1 VIIALKNQSVQDSV
15 QISPIR
21 LKVTTTSTDTVVQIS
36 FATYSKFKFVTNPNT
51 PTGAYPIT
59 KIGGPVP
66 VDSARVS
73 SAGDT
78 LYVYLRSVSGGGTDS
93 LEISGVFVKAYRT
106 QASYLDTTR
115 DSLTYAIG
123 SFSTNAGTK
132 LFILRP
138 GPTYQPE
145 WDPSI
150 GKQYYGRRRLVILVV
165 HRTGK
170 LELRD
175 FDLVTVTT
183 DVTTV
188 PTLSPVLASNPATP
202 GNGQFINV
210 SIQTPR
216 QPGQITY
223 TNIAYTKAEA
233 IKVKAT
239 IGDQDHISPATVYVY
254 ADTIAKILVSP
265 LAPTPRTAGD
275 TIRFTITGLDK
286 FDNPVD
292 GTPSGVKKERIYA
305 KEIQGGGGYFYT
317 WSNAEY
323 VSGDTFRFA
332 SVGLN
337 RMILVYASSR
347 YYAGPVRLIFQG
359 MDSTGAKKTPVVEV
373 SFTVNPGAAATVNL
387 FADTVNQLK
396 DTLQM
401 VVNKTKKIYAE
412 VRDQYGNH
420 IDAGLSGT
428 GVTFYVDS
436 AYHGAVSSASGS
448 VVDIGGKK
456 YWAVDYT
463 APTKSNTFDNKDPN
477 ARGFYVV
484 RVKLNATNSIDS
496 LRVIAK
502 SDFPTLVKAYAI
514 PDSTVEASDST
525 YSSATIVTVVDTSW
539 DQYGNPS
546 VGYTL
551 KHSVIGTGGF
561 RRGTATS
568 GKVPLVAD
576 SLIKTGSGSGT
587 TRGDAGIVKDLIY
600 VSGPRAGKDTIV
612 ISYGTTVLARI
623 PITVTPSSLAKVKF
637 DARRIDATAGQTV
650 YTNLELRD
658 QFDNHINAASSDS
671 QNVTL
676 TLVRGNGT
684 ILNSGKPVSITSDKK
699 LRIGYTTYALA
710 PDTAVIRAVLG
721 SATPDT
727 VWIYTVLPGGLA
739 SYGVTTA
746 RTSAFVGDSVKI
758 TFEAKDSAG
767 NRIYTY
773 NARGWKVVVSG
784 DTSAPGFRVNDFY
797 VSGWD
802 TGKASPKYFRKKVDP
817 ATLTVF
823 LPDSIFKNG
832 TANLYFRSNKA
843 SSGLVLTLVDTA
855 KNVSASS
862 ASIKWL
868 PLGVVKYKV
877 IPDSLRYTIIS
888 FPRNIGYKVWPL
900 DTYDNLNTDSA
911 RTVNIATNVGNEVD
925 VGSNPKFVKGLSA
938 FTAQVVRGGALYT
951 TGLVLYA
958 YDAVSPSI
966 FGVSDTIRFNILVKV
981 EQDNA
986 EIPKEFALYQNYP
999 NPFNPAT
1006 EIKFDI
1012 PKESH
1017 VKIVIYDITGKEVRT
1032 LVDEVVK
1039 PGAYRIL
1046 WDGTDNSGNKVTS
1059 GIYFYRMIAGSYVS
1073 VKKMVLIK

>member
-1 VIIALKNQSVQDSV
+1 
-15 QISPIR
+15 
-21 LKVTTTSTDTVVQIS
+21 
-36 FATYSKFKFVTNPNT
+36 
-51 PTGAYPIT
+51 
-59 KIGGPVP
+59 VP

-138 GPTYQPE
+138 GPTYKPV
-145 WDPSI
+145 WITTASATVDAGSNFV
-150 GKQYYGRRRLVILVV
+150 GSGWV
-165 HRTGK
+165 
-170 LELRD
+170 LELQD
-175 FDLVTVTT
+175 LFDNRTT
-183 DVTTV
+183 DKTTV

-202 GNGQFINV
+202 GNGQLINV

-223 TNIAYTKAEA
+223 TNIAYTKKEA

-239 IGDQDHISPATVYVY
+239 IGSQSDISTASVTVN

-265 LAPTPRTAGD
+265 LAPTSITAGGNVS
-275 TIRFTITGLDK
+275 FTITGLDK

-292 GTPSGVKKERIYA
+292 GTPTGSRREMLLVKEV
-305 KEIQGGGGYFYT
+305 QGGGGTFSGVT
-317 WSNAEY
+317 NA
-323 VSGDTFRFA
+323 VAKSGDTLWAF
-332 SVGLN
+332 GG
-337 RMILVYASSR
+337 YASSMSIR
-347 YYAGPVRLIFQG
+347 YNSSNFYAGTVRLRFQG

-484 RVKLNATNSIDS
+484 RVKLNATNSVDS

-576 SLIKTGSGSGT
+576 SLIRTGSGSGT

-658 QFDNHINAASSDS
+658 QFDNHINATSSDS

-727 VWIYTVLPGGLA
+727 VWIYTILPGGLA

-868 PLGVVKYKV
+868 PLGVAKYKV
-877 IPDSLRYTIIS
+877 IPDSLTYTILS

-911 RTVNIATNVGNEVD
+911 RTVNIATNVGDEVN

-958 YDAVSPSI
+958 YDAVNPSI

>member
-1 VIIALKNQSVQDSV
+1 MQL
-15 QISPIR
+15 R
-21 LKVTTTSTDTVVQIS
+21 Y
-36 FATYSKFKFVTNPNT
+36 YS
-51 PTGAYPIT
+51 
-59 KIGGPVP
+59 
-66 VDSARVS
+66 
-73 SAGDT
+73 
-78 LYVYLRSVSGGGTDS
+78 
-93 LEISGVFVKAYRT
+93 
-106 QASYLDTTR
+106 
-115 DSLTYAIG
+115 
-123 SFSTNAGTK
+123 
-132 LFILRP
+132 
-138 GPTYQPE
+138 
-145 WDPSI
+145 
-150 GKQYYGRRRLVILVV
+150 
-165 HRTGK
+165 
-170 LELRD
+170 
-175 FDLVTVTT
+175 
-183 DVTTV
+183 
-188 PTLSPVLASNPATP
+188 SN
-202 GNGQFINV
+202 F
-210 SIQTPR
+210 
-216 QPGQITY
+216 
-223 TNIAYTKAEA
+223 
-233 IKVKAT
+233 
-239 IGDQDHISPATVYVY
+239 
-254 ADTIAKILVSP
+254 
-265 LAPTPRTAGD
+265 
-275 TIRFTITGLDK
+275 
-286 FDNPVD
+286 
-292 GTPSGVKKERIYA
+292 
-305 KEIQGGGGYFYT
+305 
-317 WSNAEY
+317 
-323 VSGDTFRFA
+323 
-332 SVGLN
+332 
-337 RMILVYASSR
+337 
-347 YYAGPVRLIFQG
+347 YAGPVRLSFQG
-359 MDSTGAKKTPVVEV
+359 MDASGVKKTPVIEV

-448 VVDIGGKK
+448 VVDIGGKR

-463 APTKSNTFDNKDPN
+463 APTRSNTFDNQNPN

-484 RVKLNATNSIDS
+484 RVKLNATNSVDS

-502 SDFPTLVKAYAI
+502 SDFPTLVKAYAT

-576 SLIKTGSGSGT
+576 SLIRTGSGSGT

-637 DARRIDATAGQTV
+637 DDRRIDATAGQTV

-658 QFDNHINAASSDS
+658 QFDNHINAISSDS

-727 VWIYTVLPGGLA
+727 VWIYTILPGGLA

-802 TGKASPKYFRKKVDP
+802 TGKASPRYFRRRVDP

-855 KNVSASS
+855 KNVSNSS

-868 PLGVVKYKV
+868 PLGVAKYKV
-877 IPDSLRYTIIS
+877 IPDSLTYTILS

-911 RTVNIATNVGNEVD
+911 RTVNIATNVGDEVN

-958 YDAVSPSI
+958 YDAVNPSI

-1017 VKIVIYDITGKEVRT
+1017 VKIVIYDITGKEVKT